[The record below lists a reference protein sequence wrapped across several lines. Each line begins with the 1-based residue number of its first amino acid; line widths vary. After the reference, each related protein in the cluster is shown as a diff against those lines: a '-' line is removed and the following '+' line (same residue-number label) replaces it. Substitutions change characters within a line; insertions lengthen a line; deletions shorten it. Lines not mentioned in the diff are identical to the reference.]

1 MKCIQVF
8 LRLIAAG
15 KFVHVLVRYCPFC
28 TPQANVILNG
38 IKVFGRRKL
47 IWIPSRIEVSNV
59 SNVV

>member
-1 MKCIQVF
+1 MKCKQVF

-15 KFVHVLVRYCPFC
+15 KFVHVVVRYCPFC

-47 IWIPSRIEVSNV
+47 IWILSRIEVM
-59 SNVV
+59 